1 VSAVLRLPRVLG
13 LFDVSVLASAAMGP
27 AYSLA
32 VTMGP
37 MVAAAGTNATLAL
50 VLLGGVMSFVAVAFS
65 RLSQTLPSAGSSV
78 SWVASAF
85 GARTGAYAAW
95 LLLLSNYFATMT
107 TALPAATYTLAL
119 FAPNLATSPLWDA
132 VVGTVWIVASTLLL
146 YAGLRPT
153 AVTTAVFLIAELAVV
168 AGSAVAACLARPAPE
183 QLVAPVLPNPF
194 VGIVTAMVLG
204 IWMTDGWEVSASAS
218 EETTGAPQTPGR
230 GGLLGLLL
238 TTALLVAAM
247 LAYGR
252 VGSVA
257 GFAAHQTD
265 AMSYVADRIGGPFWH
280 LTIVA
285 TVLVSTAAT
294 LWTTILYLS
303 RSAYAMGRAG
313 VLPHALGQ
321 LNARG
326 VPANSLVAVFGCT
339 AAFTLLTGFWPTAAS
354 VLNLVLNGTSVFL
367 GVLFAMSAL
376 AAIKLVPAR
385 SGSSWFSGVG
395 VPLFGAVTLC
405 AIIAVDIAQSDTV
418 TRGIEVGGLLLGA
431 PFALWRTA
439 GVEHLPYEA

>member
-1 VSAVLRLPRVLG
+1 
-13 LFDVSVLASAAMGP
+13 
-27 AYSLA
+27 
-32 VTMGP
+32 
-37 MVAAAGTNATLAL
+37 
-50 VLLGGVMSFVAVAFS
+50 
-65 RLSQTLPSAGSSV
+65 
-78 SWVASAF
+78 
-85 GARTGAYAAW
+85 
-95 LLLLSNYFATMT
+95 
-107 TALPAATYTLAL
+107 
-119 FAPNLATSPLWDA
+119 
-132 VVGTVWIVASTLLL
+132 
-146 YAGLRPT
+146 
-153 AVTTAVFLIAELAVV
+153 
-168 AGSAVAACLARPAPE
+168 
-183 QLVAPVLPNPF
+183 
-194 VGIVTAMVLG
+194 
-204 IWMTDGWEVSASAS
+204 
-218 EETTGAPQTPGR
+218 
-230 GGLLGLLL
+230 LLGLLV

-265 AMSYVADRIGGPFWH
+265 AMSYVADRIGGRFWH
-280 LTIVA
+280 LIIVA

-313 VLPHALGQ
+313 VLPHALGR
-321 LNARG
+321 LDARG
-326 VPANSLVAVFGCT
+326 VPANSLVTVFGCT
-339 AAFTLLTGFWPTAAS
+339 AAFTLLTGCWPTAAS

-376 AAIKLVPAR
+376 AAIKLVRAR

-431 PFALWRTA
+431 PFALWRSG
-439 GVEHLPYEA
+439 GVEQLQYEV

>member
-1 VSAVLRLPRVLG
+1 MSVALRLPRVLG

-37 MVAAAGTNATLAL
+37 MVAAAGSNATLAL
-50 VLLGGVMSFVAVAFS
+50 VLLGGVMSCVAVAFS
-65 RLSQTLPSAGSSV
+65 QLSQTMPSAGSSF
-78 SWVASAF
+78 SWAAAAF
-85 GARTGAYAAW
+85 GSRTGAYAAW

-107 TALPAATYTLAL
+107 TALPAATYSLAL
-119 FAPNLATSPLWDA
+119 FAPQLATSPLWDA
-132 VVGTVWIVASTLLL
+132 LVGTLWIVASTLLL

-153 AVTTAVFLIAELAVV
+153 ALTTAVFLVAELLVV
-168 AGSAVAACLARPAPE
+168 AASAVAAVLAHPVPEHLAPPA
-183 QLVAPVLPNPF
+183 LPNPF
-194 VGIVTAMVLG
+194 AGIVTAMVLG

-230 GGLLGLLL
+230 GGLLGLLV
-238 TTALLVAAM
+238 TTGLLVAAM

-265 AMSYVADRIGGPFWH
+265 AMSYVADRLGGPFWH
-280 LTIVA
+280 LAIVA

-303 RSAYAMGRAG
+303 RSAYAMGRDG
-313 VLPHALGQ
+313 VLPGALGR

-326 VPANSLVAVFGCT
+326 VPANSLLAVFGCT
-339 AAFTLLTGFWPTAAS
+339 GAFTLLTGFWPTAAS

-367 GVLFAMSAL
+367 GALFALSAF
-376 AAIKLVPAR
+376 AAIKLLRTR
-385 SGSSWFSGVG
+385 SGTSPWTGVA
-395 VPLFGAVTLC
+395 VPLIGAATLC
-405 AIIAVDIAQSDTV
+405 GIVAVDVAQSDAT
-418 TRGIEVGGLLLGA
+418 TRAIEIGGLLLGA
-431 PFALWRTA
+431 PFALWRGGA
-439 GVEHLPYEA
+439 GARLESAA